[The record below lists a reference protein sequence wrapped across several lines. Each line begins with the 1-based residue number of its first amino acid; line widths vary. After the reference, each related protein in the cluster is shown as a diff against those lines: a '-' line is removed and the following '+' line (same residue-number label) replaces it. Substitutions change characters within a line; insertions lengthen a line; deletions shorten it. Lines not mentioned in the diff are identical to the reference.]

1 MTDRTQQDRKSNIIM
16 QENIYRIL
24 YMYLVYGTNYY
35 HR

>member
-1 MTDRTQQDRKSNIIM
+1 MTDRTQQDRKSNIM

-35 HR
+35 HG